1 MNLGFI
7 QSLFFF
13 FGVFSLIYG
22 VAFRFYPGHKD
33 RQAIFHWSQASLIWG
48 CCIVLT
54 VFRKEI
60 PLFFSYYLA
69 NAMAFLAY
77 VEFNRA
83 LKALLVAEAF
93 QPPKRWL
100 DALMLL
106 AHLGILYAI
115 GHWTPADYSAT
126 AQTVFVSLLVFVV
139 SLLGASYCFQ
149 IHRAHHLKMAW
160 YFAYFHLVFGVL
172 WLLRAISAVLFQAAS
187 AFDPGPVNTL
197 IWMCLFIMGVIKYI
211 VFPMLL
217 QQKSEND
224 RLALIRSSLVK
235 ANKTVAT
242 GALSASIAHE
252 LNQPLTTI
260 RLNGQLLRQILQNQ
274 ELSNDEAKT
283 IVEEI
288 LGENERAAKI
298 ISSLRAIFSGNAAAQ
313 SEIDATPLIRKSLGL
328 LAREIEKHHIRL
340 DLQLEEDLRV
350 AIPEDELY
358 QVLLNLLLNSIEAL
372 QDPSMA
378 RERVITV
385 EAKRHGSEAQICISD
400 TGLGVKSGMEAVL
413 FEILSTSKNSGMGV
427 GLWLCK
433 YIVERHA
440 GEIAYTPSASGG
452 AAFIITLPICPEP
465 AVEGAK
471 QA

>member
-22 VAFRFYPGHKD
+22 VAFRFYPGLKD
-33 RQAIFHWSQASLIWG
+33 RQAIRHWSHASLIWG
-48 CCIVLT
+48 SSILLT
-54 VFRKEI
+54 IFRTEL
-60 PLFFSYYLA
+60 PLLLSYYLA
-69 NAMAFLAY
+69 NALAFLAY

-83 LKALLVAEAF
+83 LRACLVGESF
-93 QPPKRWL
+93 QPPRRWL

-106 AHLGILYAI
+106 AYSCALYAI
-115 GHWTPADYSAT
+115 GLWTSAPYEALART
-126 AQTVFVSLLVFVV
+126 IFVSALVFAA

-149 IHRAHHLKMAW
+149 IHRIHHLKMAW
-160 YFAYFHLVFGVL
+160 YFACFHLVFAAL
-172 WLLRAISAVLFQAAS
+172 WLMRAISAVVFQAAS
-187 AFDPGPVNTL
+187 AFDPGPVNTF

-224 RLALIRSSLVK
+224 RLALLRNSLVK

-288 LGENERAAKI
+288 LGENDRAAKI
-298 ISSLRAIFSGNAAAQ
+298 IHSLRAIFSGNAAAQ
-313 SEIDATPLIRKSLGL
+313 SEINVTPLIHKSVGL

-340 DLQLEEDLRV
+340 DLRLDDELRV
-350 AIPEDELY
+350 AIPEDEFY

-372 QDPSMA
+372 QDPA
-378 RERVITV
+378 VTVERVITV
-385 EAKRHGSEAQICISD
+385 EAKRHRREAQIRISD
-400 TGLGVKSGMEAVL
+400 TGPGLKSGMEPVL

-440 GEIAYTPSASGG
+440 GQIAYAPSASGG
-452 AAFIITLPICPEP
+452 AAFIITLPLCPQP
-465 AVEGAK
+465 
-471 QA
+471 